1 MCVRPEHLRICTD
14 NRGITGTVEM
24 GLPLGAMIV
33 HEIRTAD
40 GQAIKI
46 TEPRSAGTEPRSAGT
61 AVRIEPLSAD
71 HEIALTV
78 DEHILAKAIHRP
90 CAARLF
96 HTKPEPRSKP
106 TSLGF

>member
-1 MCVRPEHLRICTD
+1 
-14 NRGITGTVEM
+14 M

-61 AVRIEPLSAD
+61 AVRIEPLSTEAV
-71 HEIALTV
+71 TV
-78 DEHILAKAIHRP
+78 FRAP
-90 CAARLF
+90 SSQ
-96 HTKPEPRSKP
+96 PQPSGVQP
-106 TSLGF
+106 